1 METTEQDADVRDRL
15 INDLKLII
23 RDAENLLRGTGQQM
37 DEGYRAARARF
48 EETLSDARSGL
59 STLEERF
66 LASSREAL
74 DTTNQ
79 YVQEHPW
86 QSIGIG
92 TLAGLVVGLW
102 LGRR

>member
-1 METTEQDADVRDRL
+1 METTGRDAEVRDRL
-15 INDLKLII
+15 IDDLKLII
-23 RDAENLLRGTGQQM
+23 KDAENLLRGTGQQV
-37 DEGYRAARARF
+37 DEGYRAARARL
-48 EETLSDARSGL
+48 EETLGDARSSL
-59 STLEERF
+59 STLEKHF

-86 QSIGIG
+86 QSVGIG